1 MMVPT
6 SYEGSDNDD
15 KVEMVH
21 EINQNNNN
29 YYYAVHDYENSD
41 KVKENLIDENI
52 DDEVDKNPKTTVMIK
67 VVWTIKK
74 LQTSCNKDANKL
86 SRKQLKRKVQKKI

>member
-1 MMVPT
+1 MVPT
-6 SYEGSDNDD
+6 SNEGSDNDD

-21 EINQNNNN
+21 EINQNNNY